1 MRRLL
6 MTALCLFALPAHGAD
21 ESPLRGQWHSHMPSD
36 PTHSGVILIDASGRV
51 TYDAVWRRRNKAGD
65 LEDGIIKAQLR
76 GYLEQRQLPRVEIVS
91 TDGSRVGR
99 LFCSRKNEAL
109 LHCHYILSSGAPSD
123 LLVLTKVGPG
133 PKDLMPAPR

>member
-1 MRRLL
+1 MRRMLL
-6 MTALCLFALPAHGAD
+6 TALCLFALPAHGAGD
-21 ESPLRGQWHSHMPSD
+21 SPLRGQWQVQMPNN
-36 PTHSGVILIDASGRV
+36 PTHWGIMLIDAAGRV
-51 TYDAVWRRRNKAGD
+51 TYDAVWRRRNTAGGFD
-65 LEDGIIKAQLR
+65 DAVMKAQLR

-123 LLVLTKVGPG
+123 MLVLTKVGPG
-133 PKDLMPAPR
+133 PESLTPAPQ